1 MSAVPSN
8 GDGQTPSIGAAP
20 PHSLQAEQSVL
31 GAILLWDG
39 ALYGLVIEEGLRA
52 EDFYKDRHR
61 LIYESMLALYQE
73 SQPVDPLTV
82 TEHLRS
88 RGELENAGG
97 QAEVDALT
105 GAVPAVGNA
114 MRYGRIVREH
124 ALLRR
129 LLAKTYEIQTAVLN
143 RTEQPNVLVEL
154 AERGI
159 LEVAH
164 DDRTKDFRQVGEV
177 LEHEIDKWQKLSREG
192 ISLTGTPSGFG
203 DLDEITGGFQPGNL
217 IILAARPSMGKCLGK
232 GTIVPDPDRGIPRRI
247 EDVVELVRSGEEVF
261 VTALGSDLKLHRR
274 RVVAGVESGR
284 QPVFRLRTRL
294 GRQVDA
300 TANHPFLTIEG
311 WRRLDE
317 LAPGSRLAAPRALP
331 EPPLASPI
339 PDHELVLLGAL
350 IADGNLTQRTPRFCF
365 GRESAILDE
374 VIDAADAM
382 GLRLSDEQGPAT
394 ACISAGRG
402 AGPNPLT
409 ELLRM
414 HGLWGKGSADKF
426 VPEAIFQGTNQAI
439 ARFLGVM
446 YACDGHIYTSGNLS
460 QIGYT
465 TISEQLAYD
474 VQHLLLRLGI
484 NARIRKLKRD
494 VYEGTEVTAREVLI
508 TGQDGLLSFCRQ
520 VRVYGK
526 TAKLAEVVDRLFTV
540 RAKTNVDTLPPEAW
554 NLVAGAKGEMSWR
567 QLGVRAGYPGT
578 HNWHVG
584 TRGLSR
590 PRMAQLAEVLDN
602 STLQHLAE
610 SDIWWDEVESIEPLG
625 EMETYDL
632 QVEGDANF
640 VAGNLI
646 SHNSALVTNIAEN
659 VALHPE
665 RPQPVALFSLEM
677 SEAELAQRF
686 IASQATIKGDDLR
699 KGRLKD
705 ERKWKRVL
713 DTATRYDKAPLF
725 VDDSSDIGILEIRA
739 KARRLHQQTEG
750 GLGLIIVDYL
760 QLMRPDP
767 TIDSRVQQVG
777 EMSRGLKILARELG
791 VPVIALSQLSRAV
804 ESRSATDKRPMLS
817 DLRECVTGDT
827 LVCLAD
833 GRRVP
838 IADLVGTQPEVWAL
852 DDRDRVIRAGSDL
865 VWPVGRREVYEVRL
879 ASGRRVRATADH
891 RIRTGGGWSTIGALA
906 VNDRVALASRIP
918 EPVEPVHW
926 PDEHVILL
934 GQLIGDGSYLSG
946 QPMRYTTASEE
957 NSEAVRV
964 AAESFGA
971 TVKRYRGRGS
981 WHQLLISGNGNRWAP
996 KGVNAW
1002 LRQLGV
1008 FGQRSHEKRVP
1019 AEAFRL
1025 GDRQV
1030 GMLLSHLWAT
1040 DGCLWVGARPDG
1052 RPLSRVA
1059 YGTSSRGLADDVAAL
1074 LLRLGIIARIVETPG
1089 PERPMYQVTVTG
1101 AVQQR
1106 RFLDRVGS
1114 FGPRREHEGA
1124 LRTLLRTSE
1133 GSTNVDTLPLQTWQ
1147 LVRGAMQRKGIS
1159 QRAMAAMRGTSY
1171 GGNAHFAFAP
1181 SRTVVQ
1187 DYAALL
1193 EDTDLAALLDAELFW
1208 DRVVAIE
1215 PAGEEEVFDLTVPGP
1230 SCWLAD
1236 GIVSHNS
1243 GQIEQDADLVMFI
1256 YRDEYY
1262 FPETTEHP
1270 GEAELIIAKHRNG
1283 GLGTVNVSFQGEF
1296 PRFLG
1301 LSRQEV

>member
-8 GDGQTPSIGAAP
+8 GHGTAPSIGAAP
-20 PHSLQAEQSVL
+20 PHSNEAEQSVL

-39 ALYGLVIEEGLRA
+39 ALYGLVIEEGLRP
-52 EDFYKDRHR
+52 EDFYRDRHR

-105 GAVPAVGNA
+105 GTVPAVGNA

-177 LEHEIDKWQKLSREG
+177 LEVEIDKWQKLSREG

-217 IILAARPSMGKCLGK
+217 IVLAARPSMGKCHGK
-232 GTIVPDPDRGIPRRI
+232 GTPVLDPDRGIPRPI
-247 EDVVELVRSGEEVF
+247 EKVVELVQSGEEVF
-261 VTALGSDLKLHRR
+261 VTALGADLKLRR
-274 RVVAGVESGR
+274 RRIIAGVESGE

-317 LAPGSRLAAPRALP
+317 LNPGSRLAAPRVLP
-331 EPPLASPI
+331 EPAWASSI
-339 PDHELVLLGAL
+339 PDPELVLLGAL
-350 IADGNLTQRTPRFCF
+350 ISDGCIKQGTPQFCF
-365 GRESAILDE
+365 GRDSAILDE
-374 VIDAADAM
+374 VIAAADAM
-382 GLRLSDEQGPAT
+382 GLRLSTTTGPAG
-394 ACISAGRG
+394 AYISKPGER
-402 AGPNPLT
+402 PNPLT
-409 ELLRM
+409 ELLRL

-426 VPEAIFQGTNQAI
+426 VPEAVFQAPNRDI

-446 YACDGHIYTSGNLS
+446 YACDGHVYASGRLN

-465 TISEQLAYD
+465 TISEQLARD

-508 TGQDGLLSFCRQ
+508 TGQEGLLSFCQQ

-526 TAKLAEVVDRLFTV
+526 TKKLGEVVERLFTV
-540 RAKTNVDTLPPEAW
+540 RAKTNVDTVPPEAW
-554 NLVAGAKGEMSWR
+554 NLVAGAKGELSWR
-567 QLGVRAGYPGT
+567 QLSARAGYSDT

-590 PRMAQLAEVLDN
+590 PRMAQLAEVLDDA
-602 STLQHLAE
+602 TLQHLAQ
-610 SDIWWDEVESIEPLG
+610 SDVWWDEVESIEPLG

-646 SHNSALVTNIAEN
+646 SHNSALVTNMAEN
-659 VALHPE
+659 VALHAE
-665 RPQPVALFSLEM
+665 RPLPVALFSLEM

-817 DLRECVTGDT
+817 DLRE
-827 LVCLAD
+827 
-833 GRRVP
+833 
-838 IADLVGTQPEVWAL
+838 
-852 DDRDRVIRAGSDL
+852 
-865 VWPVGRREVYEVRL
+865 
-879 ASGRRVRATADH
+879 
-891 RIRTGGGWSTIGALA
+891 
-906 VNDRVALASRIP
+906 
-918 EPVEPVHW
+918 
-926 PDEHVILL
+926 
-934 GQLIGDGSYLSG
+934 
-946 QPMRYTTASEE
+946 
-957 NSEAVRV
+957 
-964 AAESFGA
+964 
-971 TVKRYRGRGS
+971 
-981 WHQLLISGNGNRWAP
+981 
-996 KGVNAW
+996 
-1002 LRQLGV
+1002 
-1008 FGQRSHEKRVP
+1008 
-1019 AEAFRL
+1019 
-1025 GDRQV
+1025 
-1030 GMLLSHLWAT
+1030 
-1040 DGCLWVGARPDG
+1040 
-1052 RPLSRVA
+1052 
-1059 YGTSSRGLADDVAAL
+1059 
-1074 LLRLGIIARIVETPG
+1074 
-1089 PERPMYQVTVTG
+1089 
-1101 AVQQR
+1101 
-1106 RFLDRVGS
+1106 
-1114 FGPRREHEGA
+1114 
-1124 LRTLLRTSE
+1124 
-1133 GSTNVDTLPLQTWQ
+1133 
-1147 LVRGAMQRKGIS
+1147 
-1159 QRAMAAMRGTSY
+1159 
-1171 GGNAHFAFAP
+1171 
-1181 SRTVVQ
+1181 
-1187 DYAALL
+1187 
-1193 EDTDLAALLDAELFW
+1193 
-1208 DRVVAIE
+1208 
-1215 PAGEEEVFDLTVPGP
+1215 
-1230 SCWLAD
+1230 
-1236 GIVSHNS
+1236 S

-1283 GLGTVNVSFQGEF
+1283 GLGTVHVSFQSEF